1 MRVAIISDIHSNL
14 EALRAVL
21 DQIDK
26 DNISLVVNLGDLV
39 GYNANPNECVEL
51 VQGRKIISILGN
63 HDRAAI
69 QLKFAEGFNI
79 LAHHAL
85 IWSAKTLSAGHKRF
99 LGKLEHTKVLWDR
112 YLLFHGAPENPD
124 GYIFYLFQA
133 KKVFNYMR
141 KKTPGVRI
149 AFFGHTHH
157 RAVWQ
162 RDVRGKVSKVEI
174 SEDHLI
180 LDAEQMYLINPG
192 SVGQPREKQWK
203 ASYLV
208 FTNEPETIQ
217 FRSVAYDVHSAQE
230 KIREAHL
237 PEYLAERLEAGV

>member
-1 MRVAIISDIHSNL
+1 MRVAVISDIHSNL

-21 DQIDK
+21 DEIEQD
-26 DNISLVVNLGDLV
+26 DISLVVNLGDLV
-39 GYNANPNECVEL
+39 GYNANPKECVEL
-51 VQGRKIISILGN
+51 VQERKIISILGN
-63 HDRAAI
+63 HDRAATE
-69 QLKFAEGFNI
+69 LKYAEGFNI
-79 LAHHAL
+79 LAYQAL
-85 IWSAKTLSAGHKRF
+85 VWSSKTLSKGHKQF
-99 LGKLEHTKVLWDR
+99 LNSLEHTKVLWNR

-124 GYIFYLFQA
+124 AYIFYLFQA

-141 KKTPGVRI
+141 KKTPGLRI

-174 SEDHLI
+174 YEEHLV

-192 SVGQPREKQWK
+192 SVGQPRQKHWK

-208 FTNEPETIQ
+208 FTNEPETIH
-217 FRSVAYDVHSAQE
+217 FRSVAYDVHSAQN

-237 PEYLAERLEAGV
+237 PEYLAERLETGV